1 MILDKLAG
9 GIVKHKLL
17 VVIIFGGLLL
27 ASAVLM
33 GFVGINYNMIEYLPP
48 TAQST
53 RALEIMKND
62 FNQAMPD
69 TNVMLKDVS
78 VIEALEFKRRMAD
91 LDGVVTVMWLD
102 DAADVKVPLAMQDPG
117 LVEGFY
123 KDGCALFMIAVAPGT
138 EGTTLAAIRELAGPG
153 SALSGEAVSTE
164 FSLYTAG
171 SETAKAMLIL
181 VPLILL
187 ILLISSDAWVEPVLY
202 IGAIGVAVLLN
213 MGTNIVFGKISFIS
227 NSVTPLLQ
235 LACSLDYAIF
245 LLHSF
250 AANRK
255 KYGTVEEAM
264 KESVKQS
271 MTAIAASMLTTLF
284 GFLAL
289 VFMQFKIG
297 ADLGM
302 CLAKGIIM
310 SFISCVVFLP
320 ALTLLTLKW
329 VDRTKHRPF
338 LPSFANVHRW
348 ISKAAVPVIILVC
361 LFVVP
366 AFLGQR
372 AAPLY
377 YGEGDMAGG
386 TYLGEDQDAIESI
399 FGKSTVVVLLV
410 PAGSV
415 VRERDLS
422 MELEKLDHVSSV
434 VSFGLT
440 VGTLVPARFLP
451 ADIRDQFYSE
461 DYARIIVYTD
471 TPKEG
476 DVAFG
481 FIDRVNAAA
490 AKYYAEGTFFSAGQ
504 SANLYDMKK
513 TFEKD
518 NNFVNLIAIAA
529 IFLVLVFSFKA
540 GVLPFILLLTIE
552 AGIWI
557 NLSIP
562 YFTGRSINFIGYL
575 VLCTVQLG
583 ATVDYAILLTDHYRL
598 NRQHMYKKE
607 ALHKALGDAFRSI
620 IVSGSTL
627 SIAGFTL
634 YFTSSNAATRDIGL
648 LLGRGALLSLM
659 MVVCFLPSMLGL
671 LDRAIAKTTWKA
683 GFIFPEKTK
692 SHGGKAK

>member
-1 MILDKLAG
+1 MDKIAG

-17 VVIIFGGLLL
+17 VVIVFGGLLVVCAIL
-27 ASAVLM
+27 L
-33 GFVGINYNMIEYLPP
+33 GFVGVNYNMIEYLPP
-48 TAQST
+48 DAQST
-53 RALEIMKND
+53 RALDIMMND
-62 FNQAMPD
+62 FNQSMPD
-69 TNVMLKDVS
+69 TNVMLRNVS
-78 VIEALEFKRRMAD
+78 VIEALEFKRQMAE
-91 LDGVVTVMWLD
+91 LEGVTTVMWLD
-102 DAADVKVPLAMQDPG
+102 DVTDLKVPLAMQDPG
-117 LVEGFY
+117 IVEGFY
-123 KDGCALFMIAVAPGT
+123 KDGNAMFMIAVEPGT
-138 EGTTLAAIRELAGPG
+138 EGTTLDAIRALAGPD
-153 SALSGEAVSTE
+153 SAISGEAVGTE

-171 SETAKAMLIL
+171 TETRNAMLIL
-181 VPLILL
+181 IPLILL
-187 ILLISSDAWVEPVLY
+187 ILVLSSDAWVEPLLY

-213 MGTNIVFGKISFIS
+213 MGTNIVFGKVSFIS
-227 NSVTPLLQ
+227 NSVSPLLQ

-250 AANRK
+250 ADNRK
-255 KYGTVEEAM
+255 KYDSVDEAM
-264 KESVKQS
+264 KASVKQS
-271 MTAIAASMLTTLF
+271 MVAISASMLTTLF

-302 CLAKGIIM
+302 VLAKGIIM

-320 ALTLLTLKW
+320 AITLLTLKW
-329 VDRTKHRPF
+329 VDRTKHRRF
-338 LPSFANVHRW
+338 LPDFSNVHKVF
-348 ISKAAVPVIILVC
+348 SKVAVPVIILV
-361 LFVVP
+361 L
-366 AFLGQR
+366 AFLVPTFLAQQN
-372 AAPLY
+372 APLY
-377 YGEGDMAGG
+377 YGEGDMAEG
-386 TYLGEDQDAIESI
+386 TYLGEDQDAIDEV
-399 FGKSTVVVLLV
+399 FGSSTVTVLLV
-410 PAGSV
+410 PTGSV
-415 VRERDLS
+415 VKERDLS
-422 MELEKLDHVSSV
+422 MELEKLDHVDSV
-434 VSFGLT
+434 MSFGLT
-440 VGTLVPARFLP
+440 VGTLIPFRFLP
-451 ADIRDQFYSE
+451 TEYQDQFYSE
-461 DYARIIVYTD
+461 NYARLVIYTD
-471 TPKEG
+471 TESEG
-476 DVAFG
+476 DVAFSL
-481 FIDRVNAAA
+481 IDQINTTT
-490 AKYYAEGTFFSAGQ
+490 AKYYDEGTFYSAGQ

-518 NNFVNLIAIAA
+518 NNFVNIIAIIS

-562 YFTGRSINFIGYL
+562 YFIDRPINFIGYL

-598 NRQHMYKKE
+598 NRQVLQKKE

-659 MVVCFLPSMLGL
+659 MVVCFLPTMLSL
-671 LDRAIAKTTWKA
+671 FDRAIAKTTWKA

-692 SHGGKAK
+692 LHGGKSQ